1 MGRCAGNR
9 CAASALKNLQRDSS
23 SSLSYSFFVFIPCR
37 EKLAFVS
44 ERWVIIA
51 ASSLLWLCLSR
62 SRSPKRLPPYIRFL
76 WTFHWWREGDESA
89 HCYLPPTSKSHWAE
103 KWASAPPCP
112 ANELPNGVAS
122 YAKLLLV
129 RQQQP
134 PKHIYQRRRRLFK
147 NSFVGVPP
155 LSLLRLDICADA
167 NLSLH
172 PAAYRRVGFYF
183 PLDFILRA
191 WTAYPSLRA
200 SRSAQ
205 LHDILMKRLRGSR
218 PSVALCD
225 HLNSRNV
232 RRLTVGRSG
241 SGVQAVQVVSLAEN
255 TAFVQG
261 EFFAGAQ
268 LASAGVARKTG

>member
-155 LSLLRLDICADA
+155 LSLSLTTGHLRRCQLEPSSRGLSTYRLLFSSWFHFTSVNGLPVASCIPECSITWHFDEKTARVAAICR
-167 NLSLH
+167 SMW
-172 PAAYRRVGFYF
+172 
-183 PLDFILRA
+183 PLEFEE
-191 WTAYPSLRA
+191 
-200 SRSAQ
+200 
-205 LHDILMKRLRGSR
+205 
-218 PSVALCD
+218 C
-225 HLNSRNV
+225 
-232 RRLTVGRSG
+232 LTVGRSG